1 MKKAISK
8 KGKKEYE
15 IVEEKDDSVVL
26 MDLESREEK
35 EIKKSTLNTSYDI
48 EEVEDQEIDF
58 SDVEEV
64 EIVEEKVIKEVKKE
78 EVKMTTKQTKKYTK
92 DDMIPVSNYT
102 SGKAFISNPL
112 TFEKVILEGFGD
124 IVEVTYGTLD
134 YIRRSKG
141 VKPFQK
147 YIYIMDEDA
156 VKQLNLD
163 YSGMKSPNEF
173 SDLVQ
178 SDVKVILAFI
188 DSAPDSVV
196 KSFKEFVISKVN
208 SGEIDSFVKV
218 KLLSEKLGFEA

>member
-48 EEVEDQEIDF
+48 KEVEDQEIDF
-58 SDVEEV
+58 SEIEEV
-64 EIVEEKVIKEVKKE
+64 EIVEEKVVKEIKQEVKQ
-78 EVKMTTKQTKKYTK
+78 VKKYSK

-102 SGKAFISNPL
+102 SGTAIISNPL

-141 VKPFQK
+141 TKPFQK
-147 YIYIMDEDA
+147 YIYIMDEVA

-163 YSGMKSPNEF
+163 YSKMKSPNEF
-173 SDLVQ
+173 SDLIKND
-178 SDVKVILAFI
+178 SKVILEFI